1 MRKRYKKLATIIP
14 LTSMLSMSAIA
25 VAPATSFAAETQ
37 KNEVSL
43 QEGTA
48 QGYLMEN
55 GKMTPVYKNKLTKFD
70 TDGDID
76 PGLPLLPENPYNPIP
91 DHGTAY
97 VESTDIGDTVY
108 FKPFD
113 TPQNNVLAL
122 GDSDDN
128 TSQWAVVVDSKKYKS
143 VGYFVQKQ
151 ADGQIRVGYYN
162 PEDLS
167 LITDSNYAFAGV
179 PGFGLSAEAKAKM
192 QQDLNRAYGDIWDGT
207 SKLKRETNYKLLPN
221 ASGLQDDASAFG
233 YNQTLTSGVSTTNMF
248 GIATT
253 VGWKMGIKVS
263 VVPLVADVTSEISAS
278 LTASYQHTVNV
289 SNQTS
294 SQVKFDISR
303 VDNPD
308 YKYNDYAAAVYKI
321 QTDYTL
327 EPGKGL
333 SRVVAKQDLKDPVRT
348 AALAN
353 TNYAYEG
360 SKYYFTVTPGSH
372 KKSV

>member
-1 MRKRYKKLATIIP
+1 MQKHYKKLAVVIP

-25 VAPATSFAAETQ
+25 PVTSFAAETQ
-37 KNEVSL
+37 KADISSS
-43 QEGTA
+43 QEGLI
-48 QGYLMEN
+48 QGYQMEN
-55 GKMTPVYKNKLTKFD
+55 GKITPVYKNKLTKFD

-108 FKPFD
+108 FQPFD
-113 TPQNNVLAL
+113 NTTNGGLLGARIKSLAL
-122 GDSDDN
+122 IDG
-128 TSQWAVVVDSKKYKS
+128 KKYPTI
-143 VGYFVQKQ
+143 GYFIQKQ
-151 ADGQIRVGYYN
+151 ANGQIRDGYYN
-162 PEDLS
+162 PADLS
-167 LITDSNYAFAGV
+167 LIADSNHLADYGYTPSVIDAIQ
-179 PGFGLSAEAKAKM
+179 K
-192 QQDLNRAYGDIWDGT
+192 DLNQTYSVIWDGT
-207 SKLKRETNYKLLPN
+207 SKLKRETNYQLLPD
-221 ASGLQDDASAFG
+221 ASGLQNDAAAFG

-253 VGWKMGIKVS
+253 VGWKIGLSAGIPG
-263 VVPLVADVTSEISAS
+263 VVNVTSEISGS
-278 LTASYQHTVNV
+278 LTASFQHTVNV
-289 SNQTS
+289 TKQTS

-321 QTDYTL
+321 QSDYTL
-327 EPGKGL
+327 LPGKGL
-333 SRVVAKQDLKDPVRT
+333 SSIIGSKDPDLNPDGMTPRL

>member
-1 MRKRYKKLATIIP
+1 
-14 LTSMLSMSAIA
+14 MLGMSAIA
-25 VAPATSFAAETQ
+25 PVTSFAAETQ
-37 KNEVSL
+37 KTEVSP
-43 QEGTA
+43 QEGA
-48 QGYLMEN
+48 IQGYLMEN

-70 TDGDID
+70 TASDID

-91 DHGTAY
+91 DHGTEY

-108 FKPFD
+108 FKPFE
-113 TPQNNVLAL
+113 TPKTNLVSL
-122 GDSDDN
+122 GDS
-128 TSQWAVVVDSKKYKS
+128 TAYSWYTYVDSNKYQNI
-143 VGYFVQKQ
+143 GYFVQKQ
-151 ADGQIRVGYYN
+151 SNGQIRVGYYN

-167 LITDSNYAFAGV
+167 LITDSNIY
-179 PGFGLSAEAKAKM
+179 LEKTSTENRDRL
-192 QQDLNRAYGDIWDGT
+192 QQDLNQSYGDIWDGT
-207 SKLKRETNYKLLPN
+207 SKLKRVTNYKLLPD
-221 ASGLQDDASAFG
+221 ASGLQDDAAAFG
-233 YNQTLTSGVSTTNMF
+233 YNQTLTTGVSTTNMF

-278 LTASYQHTVNV
+278 LTASFQHTVAV
-289 SNQTS
+289 TKQTS

-321 QTDYTL
+321 QSDYTL

-333 SRVVAKQDLKDPVRT
+333 SRIIEKQSWHDPMRT

-360 SKYYFTVTPGSH
+360 SKYYFAVTPGSH

>member
-25 VAPATSFAAETQ
+25 VTPATSFAAETQ
-37 KNEVSL
+37 KADVSSS
-43 QEGTA
+43 QEGLI
-48 QGYLMEN
+48 QGYQMEN

-70 TDGDID
+70 TDGDVD

-108 FKPFD
+108 FEPFANTID
-113 TPQNNVLAL
+113 GGVL
-122 GDSDDN
+122 GGKNIRFPS
-128 TSQWAVVVDSKKYKS
+128 VIPSKKYPTI
-143 VGYFVQKQ
+143 GYFVQKQ
-151 ADGQIRVGYYN
+151 ANGQIRDGYYN

-167 LITDSNYAFAGV
+167 LITDSNH
-179 PGFGLSAEAKAKM
+179 LSDYGYTQAQIDLVQK
-192 QQDLNRAYGDIWDGT
+192 DLNQTYSVIWDGT
-207 SKLKRETNYKLLPN
+207 SKLKRETNYKLLPD
-221 ASGLQDDASAFG
+221 ASGLQNDAAAFG

-248 GIATT
+248 GFATT
-253 VGWKMGIKVS
+253 AGWKMGIKVS

-278 LTASYQHTVNV
+278 LTASFQHTVNV
-289 SNQTS
+289 TKQTS

-321 QTDYTL
+321 QSDYTL
-327 EPGKGL
+327 LPGKGL
-333 SRVVAKQDLKDPVRT
+333 SSIVGSQELQYDNAPRIAG
-348 AALAN
+348 LAN